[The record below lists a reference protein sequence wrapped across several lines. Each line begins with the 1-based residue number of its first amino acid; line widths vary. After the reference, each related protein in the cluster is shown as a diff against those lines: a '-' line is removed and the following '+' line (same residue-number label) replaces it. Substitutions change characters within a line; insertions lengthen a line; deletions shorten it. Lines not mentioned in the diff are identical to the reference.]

1 MNSLS
6 KIAVFLPA
14 VVLLSGCDGHTDQTL
29 LPPDNARRV
38 TVAVRVP
45 EGITLLP
52 MQMLYRSERCKSKD
66 YNSSN
71 KAYEIRGFNGFKQ
84 AFRPQGSGDILQQ
97 NIAVDGGGPCQWQ
110 LNSLRVSFKIS
121 DSNPLVT
128 GKKVIETSYIFDFDD
143 YGLSDGYGTGRAK
156 EVSGDLDLKTD
167 FFPMTYISHMFNETI
182 IEMFG
187 GNTDYEQSSRRYRL
201 RNTKNIVIEPMFHAE
216 KNVSLEADKQRGVG
230 MVITYPDGNE
240 EHVRQVNPDYQ
251 RLLSLLK

>member
-1 MNSLS
+1 MNFLS
-6 KIAVFLPA
+6 KIAVFLSA
-14 VVLLSGCDGHTDQTL
+14 VVLLSGCDSHTDQTL

-71 KAYEIRGFNGFKQ
+71 EAYEIRGFNGFKQ
-84 AFRPQGSGDILQQ
+84 AFRPQGSGDLWQQ
-97 NIAVDGGGPCQWQ
+97 RIAIDGGGPCQWQ
-110 LNSLRVSFKIS
+110 LNSLRVSFKIA
-121 DSNPLVT
+121 DNNPLVK

-156 EVSGDLDLKTD
+156 EASGDLDLKTD
-167 FFPMTYISHMFNETI
+167 FFPMTYISHMFNETV

-187 GNTDYEQSSRRYRL
+187 GDTDYGQWSRRYRL

-216 KNVSLEADKQRGVG
+216 KGVSLEADRERGIG
-230 MVITYPDGNE
+230 MMITYPDGSI
-240 EHVRQVNPDYQ
+240 EHARKIKPDYQ
-251 RLLSLLK
+251 RLLILR

>member
-1 MNSLS
+1 MSFLS

-14 VVLLSGCDGHTDQTL
+14 IVLLSGCDGRTDQTL

-71 KAYEIRGFNGFKQ
+71 EAYEIPGFNGFKQ
-84 AFRPQGSGDILQQ
+84 AFSPQGSGDLWQQ
-97 NIAVDGGGPCQWQ
+97 NIAIDGGGPCQWQ
-110 LNSLRVSFKIS
+110 LNSLRVSFKIA
-121 DSNPLVT
+121 DNNPLVT

-156 EVSGDLDLKTD
+156 EASGDLDLKTD
-167 FFPMTYISHMFNETI
+167 FFPMVTHFSDNDISLKF
-182 IEMFG
+182 FG
-187 GNTDYEQSSRRYRL
+187 GDTGPEKWRRRFRL
-201 RNTKNIVIEPMFHAE
+201 HDTQNVLIEPIVHLD
-216 KNVSLEADKQRGVG
+216 KVVTLEPPDKPGNW
-230 MVITYPDGNE
+230 MAMYPDGSNE
-240 EHVRQVNPDYQ
+240 EIPRIYPDYEK
-251 RLLSLLK
+251 LLLMK